1 MKKMLFWLACFVS
14 WLGLD
19 LYLGQKQAKKQA
31 PKRTYPKRK
40 GTIDFI
46 CSGPEFF
53 RQFFLDIRNA
63 RKRIYCLFYIIRDDR
78 ITGEFFHL
86 LKEKARS
93 GVDVCLLMD
102 WQGSSKIK
110 KHHLNSLKQ
119 AGVRVG
125 CSRKPRLPY
134 FFFSLQQRNHRKI
147 TVIDSNIAYLGGFN
161 MGLEYMGESDNP
173 NLSPWRDYHL
183 RLSGPSAID
192 LESEFIADWNE
203 ENQPYLQPHEQ
214 AEDHGSGIEHLI
226 VPSGSGNLEEKL
238 IGLVRSAKRSIF
250 IGTPYF
256 VPSALVFN
264 ELIGAL
270 ARGVHV
276 TVLIPKHEDHPFVQE
291 AARPFLKELMRFP
304 TARIQSFTNGFYH
317 AKIIIFDEEVCDIGT
332 ANFDARSQRINF
344 ECNCFIYGKDF
355 IKQIRPFI
363 EKDLCDSET
372 LGAADLSVHS
382 IGGKAKTKAA
392 YLLRDFL

>member
-1 MKKMLFWLACFVS
+1 M
-14 WLGLD
+14 
-19 LYLGQKQAKKQA
+19 GQKQAKKQA

-53 RQFFLDIRNA
+53 RQFFLDIGNA

-238 IGLVRSAKRSIF
+238 IGL
-250 IGTPYF
+250 
-256 VPSALVFN
+256 
-264 ELIGAL
+264 